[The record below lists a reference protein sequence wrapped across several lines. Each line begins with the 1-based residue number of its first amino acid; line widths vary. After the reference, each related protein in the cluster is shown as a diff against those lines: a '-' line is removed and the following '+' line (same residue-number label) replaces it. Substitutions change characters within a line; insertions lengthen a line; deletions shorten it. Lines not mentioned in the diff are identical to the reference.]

1 MKLFKADKRSP
12 GDENL
17 TKVKTLMRSI
27 DDTTLAALAAYY
39 SSLGR

>member
-1 MKLFKADKRSP
+1 M
-12 GDENL
+12 
-17 TKVKTLMRSI
+17 KTLMRSI